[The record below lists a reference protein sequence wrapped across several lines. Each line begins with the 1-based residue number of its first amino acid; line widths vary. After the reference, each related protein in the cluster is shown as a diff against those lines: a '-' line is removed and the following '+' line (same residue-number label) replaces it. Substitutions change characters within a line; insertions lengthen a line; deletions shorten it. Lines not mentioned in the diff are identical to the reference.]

1 MNYLQAY
8 DLYLKRLAEDGA
20 RKPGVAMIGLGP
32 ILLVTMPFYVAI
44 ILVMAIFGALGWTG
58 PWGLTLKILI
68 SMALLIALFASG
80 FRFVYHRTQSRRDK

>member
-1 MNYLQAY
+1 VNYLQAY

-44 ILVMAIFGALGWTG
+44 ILIPAIFGALGWTG
-58 PWGLTLKILI
+58 PLGFTLKISI
-68 SMALLIALFASG
+68 SVALLMGLLYSG
-80 FRFVYHRTQSRRDK
+80 FRFVYLRVQSRRDK